1 MSETKER
8 INFKAEAAGYRAGEI
23 LKQGERAV
31 VEGVFEHAVYL
42 KGAGDTLVK
51 IITGKDYIGPASIA
65 VFSDAH
71 TDFKSASL
79 VEGEEI
85 AASPEAL
92 RAAHGGFAV
101 DLSEAGVWNAPPDP
115 EMRLGLEE
123 MNLNMRVLRDVIYTH
138 PSREGLVP
146 LLESVE
152 LRGPMDVFLK
162 EQKPSVAE
170 RARPFIER
178 LMWALFSGDLNG
190 AAENAGQILGLGPGL
205 TPSCDD
211 FLAGLVFGLKRG
223 IGLLSC
229 ERDRMLPGFID
240 TFATEILKRA
250 KDKTTIYSVSYLA
263 EAARGEAPAPA
274 WELVYAIVSKNPDEA
289 AAVSRTL
296 VRMGETSGSDTAVGI
311 YYGMR
316 FLISRIELEEI
327 DETA

>member
-51 IITGKDYIGPASIA
+51 IITEKDYIGPASIA

-71 TDFKSASL
+71 TDFKSAGL

-85 AASPEAL
+85 TAFRRRFAPPVAASPWTCRKL
-92 RAAHGGFAV
+92 MSGTRR
-101 DLSEAGVWNAPPDP
+101 PIP
-115 EMRLGLEE
+115 EKRLGLEE

-138 PSREGLVP
+138 PSREGLVS

-170 RARPFIER
+170 RARPYIER

-211 FLAGLVFGLKRG
+211 FLAGLVFGLKG
-223 IGLLSC
+223 
-229 ERDRMLPGFID
+229 
-240 TFATEILKRA
+240 
-250 KDKTTIYSVSYLA
+250 V
-263 EAARGEAPAPA
+263 
-274 WELVYAIVSKNPDEA
+274 
-289 AAVSRTL
+289 
-296 VRMGETSGSDTAVGI
+296 
-311 YYGMR
+311 
-316 FLISRIELEEI
+316 
-327 DETA
+327 